1 MSKESNLSKGLLVG
15 FLTGAIVGSAI
26 ALLYAPKSG
35 KEFRKD
41 LSGKADE
48 FLDEAEKIFNEGKSK
63 GERLVSDAKVKA
75 DALMDE
81 AKKILDDARTKAGDA
96 YSSGKDKLSTESNRI
111 KDAVKAG
118 VDSYKDSKN
127 S

>member
-48 FLDEAEKIFNEGKSK
+48 FMDEAEKIFNEGKTK
-63 GERLVSDAKVKA
+63 GERLVTDAKQKA

-81 AKKILDDARTKAGDA
+81 AKKILDDARSKAGEA
-96 YSSGKDKLSTESNRI
+96 YATGKDKLNAESGRI

-118 VDSYKDSKN
+118 VDTYKESKN